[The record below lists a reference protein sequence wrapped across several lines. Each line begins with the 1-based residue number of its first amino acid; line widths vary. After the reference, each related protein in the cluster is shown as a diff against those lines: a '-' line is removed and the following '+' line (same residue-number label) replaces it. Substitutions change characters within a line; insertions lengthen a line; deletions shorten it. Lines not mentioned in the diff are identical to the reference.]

1 MTDLGIFL
9 ITHPWMLHAIA
20 VIALV
25 AIFGVFC
32 AMAVCFER
40 IRTQRPLQNK
50 REFAQDLVPG
60 LRRNVQC

>member
-1 MTDLGIFL
+1 
-9 ITHPWMLHAIA
+9 MLHAIA

-25 AIFGVFC
+25 TIFGVFC
-32 AMAVCFER
+32 AIAAYFEP
-40 IRTQRPLQNK
+40 IRTQRSLHSK

>member
-9 ITHPWMLHAIA
+9 TTHPWMLHAIA

-25 AIFGVFC
+25 TIFGVFC
-32 AMAVCFER
+32 AIAAYFEP
-40 IRTQRPLQNK
+40 IRTQRSLHSK